1 MISTVSVVIFTRK
14 LFNDKERRMDVMTTK
29 GDRIKVARLS
39 KGMTQ
44 TDLLRRVYLST
55 ANDSEAIC

>member
-1 MISTVSVVIFTRK
+1 MISTVSVDFFTRK
-14 LFNDKERRMDVMTTK
+14 LFNDEEKRMDVMTTK

-44 TDLLRRVYLST
+44 TAVLQ
-55 ANDSEAIC
+55 E

>member
-1 MISTVSVVIFTRK
+1 MIYIVSVVIFTRK

-44 TDLLRRVYLST
+44 TDLLQ
-55 ANDSEAIC
+55 E